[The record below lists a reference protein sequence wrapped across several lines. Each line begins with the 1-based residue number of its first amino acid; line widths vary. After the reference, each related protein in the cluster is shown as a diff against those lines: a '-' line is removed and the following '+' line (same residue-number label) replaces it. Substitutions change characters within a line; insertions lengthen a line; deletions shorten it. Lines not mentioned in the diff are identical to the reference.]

1 MIKPLE
7 VLGLSLTSTLGN
19 SRESKVVYGPL
30 EIHPLEI
37 SMGPWEFQTKTHG
50 NSTIFSL
57 SPLEI
62 PLLLVYK
69 QPLGI
74 SACSFFSEIPLDT
87 GEIPCPQSPSLIHFF
102 LQQPIVL
109 VTKTRLR
116 IT

>member
-69 QPLGI
+69 RPLWEFLHAPSFLTPGHWGNSMSSI
-74 SACSFFSEIPLDT
+74 TLPYSFFSPT
-87 GEIPCPQSPSLIHFF
+87 AYCPGH
-102 LQQPIVL
+102 
-109 VTKTRLR
+109 
-116 IT
+116 

>member
-30 EIHPLEI
+30 EIIHPLEI

-69 QPLGI
+69 RPLWEFLHAPSFLKYPWTLGKFHVLNHPPLFV
-74 SACSFFSEIPLDT
+74 FFSN
-87 GEIPCPQSPSLIHFF
+87 SL
-102 LQQPIVL
+102 LSWSLKPD
-109 VTKTRLR
+109 
-116 IT
+116 